1 MQENCFKQKSTSKEK
16 EINELKSILNTNA
29 SIKSQMSSIYHEP
42 KDIENEKVPEGE
54 IFSYMDNNDI
64 NVKKK
69 KLKKK
74 SLSLLERKLSSL
86 SSINNRRN
94 ILRVNNINR
103 SHNSKNNSKR
113 VNINKINKIEIQ
125 NYISNPKNDA
135 NSEFKHKS
143 FAKIYYSDSNTKRT
157 KNDNSIK
164 VKEKIKK
171 SCYYNYNSIN
181 SLRTK
186 KIDKSISRSMPSKR
200 GIEESFGK
208 NYFWNINRSDISS
221 NINKK
226 ISKDKSVIKNKI
238 LINYNTNIINTNIS
252 LDKSSINKKL
262 KNSLEEKI
270 NDVTRNKNK
279 KNSIKRTISAYYDK
293 RDKNSLFLEK
303 VKTRRENSIRH
314 SNILNIDKNNSL
326 KFKKNGYY
334 NLNSG
339 YNSNF
344 FRKKFPQINNAPQKN
359 KKPQKIKKMKIKLK
373 DNSMLNIKNDFT
385 KDFKNK
391 FSFIQAYTGKSPY
404 EERKNCRLIKDR
416 PALNIN
422 KNIISIKKNPNYDSN
437 INKTLKSN
445 PYNVGLTYRKYKNFD
460 KLTALY
466 DKNLSKNE
474 NKVKINKLNINS
486 SNRTNQSLRNF
497 IFSKCTSNSN
507 LA

>member
-1 MQENCFKQKSTSKEK
+1 MFNHNISNNYLNPNSEYKQKT
-16 EINELKSILNTNA
+16 
-29 SIKSQMSSIYHEP
+29 Y
-42 KDIENEKVPEGE
+42 
-54 IFSYMDNNDI
+54 
-64 NVKKK
+64 
-69 KLKKK
+69 
-74 SLSLLERKLSSL
+74 
-86 SSINNRRN
+86 
-94 ILRVNNINR
+94 
-103 SHNSKNNSKR
+103 
-113 VNINKINKIEIQ
+113 
-125 NYISNPKNDA
+125 
-135 NSEFKHKS
+135 
-143 FAKIYYSDSNTKRT
+143 AKIYYSDSNTKRT
-157 KNDNSIK
+157 NNDNSIK
-164 VKEKIKK
+164 VKQKIKK

-181 SLRTK
+181 SHRIK
-186 KIDKSISRSMPSKR
+186 RIDKSISRSMPSKR
-200 GIEESFGK
+200 GIEESFVK
-208 NYFWNINRSDISS
+208 NYFYNINRSDISS
-221 NINKK
+221 NKNKK
-226 ISKDKSVIKNKI
+226 LIKDKSIIKNKI

-252 LDKSSINKKL
+252 LDKSSINKKMKEL
-262 KNSLEEKI
+262 KNSLEEKL
-270 NDVTRNKNK
+270 NDITRNKNK

-293 RDKNSLFLEK
+293 REKNPIFLEK
-303 VKTRRENSIRH
+303 IKTRRERSIRH
-314 SNILNIDKNNSL
+314 NNILNVDKNNSL

-422 KNIISIKKNPNYDSN
+422 KNIISIKKNPNYDTN

-474 NKVKINKLNINS
+474 NKIKINNLLFNMLLINNINFIYFIII
-486 SNRTNQSLRNF
+486 LF
-497 IFSKCTSNSN
+497 IF
-507 LA
+507 

>member
-1 MQENCFKQKSTSKEK
+1 
-16 EINELKSILNTNA
+16 
-29 SIKSQMSSIYHEP
+29 MSSIYHEQ
-42 KDIENEKVPEGE
+42 KDIEKENEKVQEGE
-54 IFSYMDNNDI
+54 ILSYMDNNSI

-69 KLKKK
+69 KHKKK

-86 SSINNRRN
+86 SSINNRCN
-94 ILRVNNINR
+94 ILKVNNINR
-103 SHNSKNNSKR
+103 SHNIKNNSKR

-125 NYISNPKNDA
+125 NYMSNPKHDV
-135 NSEFKHKS
+135 NSEFKHNNLV
-143 FAKIYYSDSNTKRT
+143 KIYYSDSNTKRT
-157 KNDNSIK
+157 KNDSSIK
-164 VKEKIKK
+164 MKQKIKK

-181 SLRTK
+181 SLRIK

-221 NINKK
+221 NKNKK
-226 ISKDKSVIKNKI
+226 IILQDKSVTKNKI

-252 LDKSSINKKL
+252 LDKSSINKKM

-270 NDVTRNKNK
+270 TDVTRNKNK

-303 VKTRRENSIRH
+303 IKTRRENSIRH

-334 NLNSG
+334 NINNG

-344 FRKKFPQINNAPQKN
+344 FRKKFPQINNDSQKI

-373 DNSMLNIKNDFT
+373 DNSMLNT

-391 FSFIQAYTGKSPY
+391 FSFIQAYTGKSPN
-404 EERKNCRLIKDR
+404 EERKNCRLIKER
-416 PALNIN
+416 PALNIT
-422 KNIISIKKNPNYDSN
+422 KNIISIKKNPNYDTN
-437 INKTLKSN
+437 VNKTLKSN
-445 PYNVGLTYRKYKNFD
+445 PYNIGLSYRKYKNFD
-460 KLTALY
+460 KITVLY

-474 NKVKINKLNINS
+474 NKIKINKLNINS
-486 SNRTNQSLRNF
+486 SNRINQSLRNF
-497 IFSKCTSNSN
+497 IFAKCTSNSN